1 MRVDAG
7 LFQTGSAVFSAEGQY
22 RYRLERGCA
31 GTGPVV
37 AGIMVNP
44 STAGAEV
51 NDATIRKWL
60 GFGRGLNAKRFI
72 VGNKFA
78 HVATD
83 VRELRGVADPIG
95 PANDEHIEQI
105 LRDADLHI
113 VAWGPLAKL
122 PKPFRNRWR
131 DVVAIADR
139 VGCRLMCWGTAQ
151 DGQPRHPLMLAYATP
166 LVPWTP
172 PAVGRPK

>member
-1 MRVDAG
+1 MKHDE
-7 LFQTGSAVFSAEGQY
+7 LFETGSAVFSSEGQY
-22 RYRLERGCA
+22 RYRLERVCA

-60 GFGRGLNAKRFI
+60 GFGHGLNARRFI
-72 VGNKFA
+72 IGNKFA

-83 VRELRGVADPIG
+83 VRLLGASIAPVG
-95 PANDEHIEQI
+95 PDNDRHLEQI
-105 LRDADLHI
+105 LRDADVHI
-113 VAWGPLAKL
+113 VAWGPLGKL
-122 PKPFRNRWR
+122 PPKLRNRWR

-166 LVPWTP
+166 LIEWQR
-172 PAVGRPK
+172 PA